1 MMPAAGMA
9 AALGRAMHEV
19 DRGVS
24 ETTAPDAVE
33 QERAQLFALLARL
46 LSAAPDE
53 DLLQRLSGLGQ
64 GDHAAPL
71 GRALA
76 RLAESAAAVPS
87 AAAAEREYFALFI
100 GVGRGELLPYAS
112 YYRTGFLHDRP
123 LAELRGDLA
132 RLGIARAP
140 GVPDPE
146 DHIAFLCETYAGL
159 LDGTLGPADPA
170 SPPGAAPE
178 FLARHMRP
186 WAGRF
191 FADLEAAEAARFYR
205 AVGALGR
212 LAIEIEEAAAE
223 LPA

>member
-1 MMPAAGMA
+1 MATAGMA
-9 AALGRAMHEV
+9 TALGLAMHEV

-53 DLLQRLSGLGQ
+53 DLLQRLWGLGPVA
-64 GDHAAPL
+64 DAAPL
-71 GRALA
+71 GRALG
-76 RLAESAAAVPS
+76 RLAEAAAAIPS
-87 AAAAEREYFALFI
+87 AAAAEREYFDLFI

-159 LDGTLGPADPA
+159 LGGALGPSDPA
-170 SPPGAAPE
+170 SAAGAAAE
-178 FLARHMRP
+178 FLARHIRP

-205 AVGALGR
+205 TVGALGR